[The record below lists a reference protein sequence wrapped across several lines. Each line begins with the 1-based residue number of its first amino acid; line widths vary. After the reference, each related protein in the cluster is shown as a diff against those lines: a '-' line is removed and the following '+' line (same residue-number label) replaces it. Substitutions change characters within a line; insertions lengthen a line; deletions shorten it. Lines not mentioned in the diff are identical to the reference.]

1 MHNFEDMIEKYK
13 RDLLEF
19 SKQNAVHTDAYEAPQ
34 RQTADVMAQP
44 VSPSQPDE
52 ANAPEA
58 VISGRVPF
66 ADYDEFIADNRSEG
80 ILRVQVFA
88 ANGSFPVPNATVRV
102 YVQLDDGEREVFS
115 GITDVD
121 GIADGIRLP
130 APDSSISFDEN
141 STVAPYA
148 VYKLRVERQGYA
160 PAYFEGI
167 PVFDSVKSIQPVG
180 LVPLSADSSD
190 DPTVVPNEPEALF
203 GGER

>member
-1 MHNFEDMIEKYK
+1 MHNFEDIVERYK

-19 SKQNAVHTDAYEAPQ
+19 SKQNVIHTEFYEDSQ
-34 RQTADVMAQP
+34 RQTAEVFAQE
-44 VSPSQPDE
+44 VQPSQPNE

-58 VISGRVPF
+58 VITGRVPF
-66 ADYDEFIADNRSEG
+66 ADYDDFIANNQSEG

-102 YVQLDDGEREVFS
+102 YVALDDGEREVFS
-115 GITDVD
+115 GVTDVD
-121 GIADGIRLP
+121 GIVDGIELP

-148 VYKLRVERQGYA
+148 VYKLRVDRVGYT
-160 PAYFEGI
+160 PALFEGI

-180 LVPLSADSSD
+180 LVPLSADGD
-190 DPTVVPNEPEALF
+190 EDMTVVPQETETLF
-203 GGER
+203 GGEN

>member
-19 SKQNAVHTDAYEAPQ
+19 SKQNAVHTDAYEEPQ
-34 RQTADVMAQP
+34 RPTADVMAQP
-44 VSPSQPDE
+44 VSPNQPDE

-58 VISGRVPF
+58 VITGRVPF
-66 ADYDEFIADNRSEG
+66 ADYDEFLANNRSEG
-80 ILRVQVFA
+80 TLRVQVFA

-121 GIADGIRLP
+121 GITDGIRLP

-148 VYKLRVERQGYA
+148 VYKLRVERKDYA

-190 DPTVVPNEPEALF
+190 DPTVVPQEPEALF